1 MPGRARMRIG
11 ARANV
16 QIANIRNA
24 RAKHTAKNEHTNLR
38 RTRMM
43 TTREQARHHAQ
54 EIYHLGKLIRN
65 AVDAGVYNAAQEKLK
80 LLARE
85 MAELSEALNRVH
97 LDEQRPQG
105 YEHPE
110 HQE

>member
-1 MPGRARMRIG
+1 
-11 ARANV
+11 
-16 QIANIRNA
+16 
-24 RAKHTAKNEHTNLR
+24 
-38 RTRMM
+38 MM
-43 TTREQARHHAQ
+43 TTREQARQHAQ

-80 LLARE
+80 LLTRE

-110 HQE
+110 YQE